1 MATSC
6 GRCCFTSALGAMAG
20 RKLRISHADLLLYR
34 FSLYCP
40 DSSYWSRAL
49 PVFFASLYLF
59 QSLLAALRKSPFVL
73 GIRLLALR
81 HHADPGRPC
90 IALVVSAGGSG
101 GAWRSHAPPRVGT
114 DRLGSGLL
122 LRFRYCRAD
131 RPSIAQ

>member
-49 PVFFASLYLF
+49 PIFFASLYLF

-81 HHADPGRPC
+81 HHADPGRPRL
-90 IALVVSAGGSG
+90 ALVVSAGGSG
-101 GAWRSHAPPRVGT
+101 GAWRCRAPCRVGA
-114 DRLGSGLL
+114 DRLGPGFL
-122 LRFRYCRAD
+122 LRIRHHRAD
-131 RPSIAQ
+131 RSAAA